1 MRFQTKERT
10 KKVHVNTASLEEKE
24 DFKNRLQNRYLWIS
38 SSSNNMD
45 KKRLYHS
52 ICVDESF
59 FLYDSCKKGV
69 WIDEKKTGC

>member
-1 MRFQTKERT
+1 MGFQTKEGV

-24 DFKNRLQNRYLWIS
+24 DFKNRLQSRYLWIS
-38 SSSNNMD
+38 SINNNNKM

-59 FLYDSCKKGV
+59 FLYDSCKKGCL
-69 WIDEKKTGC
+69 D

>member
-1 MRFQTKERT
+1 MRFQTKEGT

-45 KKRLYHS
+45 KKGFTIVS
-52 ICVDESF
+52 V
-59 FLYDSCKKGV
+59 
-69 WIDEKKTGC
+69 